1 MASATLS
8 LLPGRLGLLLPP
20 IAPVA
25 SAVEGSTDSR
35 KHIPTFGT
43 TAWVSELAAGAEEAG
58 AGGVWAPDH
67 LFWMRPA
74 PECLT
79 SLAVAATVTRR
90 VHLGACVLQLPLR
103 TPAAVAKQAA
113 ALQVL
118 SGGRFVLGVGSG
130 SHASEYAL
138 AGAPFRDRGRRL
150 DAGIAALRS
159 AWGTAEQPGGYRLEP
174 AAPVP
179 VWIGGSSAAA
189 LRRAGTLGDGWVPLF
204 VGPER
209 FADSLGS
216 LRQIA
221 ASAGRDPDAIV
232 PAVVMVTSVG
242 DDPSRARAAGTS
254 WLSSLYG
261 IPAKAF
267 DRHLVAGTPD
277 DCAAAAGRYVD
288 AGAAHVIVL
297 VASDDA
303 LGQFRALA
311 AAYGR
316 LAPPAGPG
324 GRSVR
329 LEQALD
335 ARSQDAGAVART
347 CETVEVG
354 A

>member
-1 MASATLS
+1 MASAALS

-20 IAPVA
+20 IAPV
-25 SAVEGSTDSR
+25 SSPAVSVTDSR
-35 KHIPTFGT
+35 KPLPTFGT
-43 TAWVSELAAGAEEAG
+43 TSWVCELAAGAEEAG

-67 LFWMRPA
+67 LFWRRPA

-79 SLAVAATVTRR
+79 SLAVAAAVTRR

-103 TPAAVAKQAA
+103 SPAAVAKQAA
-113 ALQVL
+113 ALQTL

-130 SHASEYAL
+130 SHAPEYAL
-138 AGAPFRDRGRRL
+138 AGVSFRDRGPLL

-179 VWIGGSSAAA
+179 VWIGGSSTAA
-189 LRRAGTLGDGWVPLF
+189 LRRAATVGDGWVPLF

-216 LRQIA
+216 LREIA
-221 ASAGRDPDAIV
+221 ASAGRDPGAV
-232 PAVVMVTSVG
+232 MPAVVMVASVG
-242 DDPSRARAAGTS
+242 DDPTRARAEGTS

-267 DRHLVAGTPD
+267 DRHLVAGTSD
-277 DCAAAAGRYVD
+277 DCAAEVGRYVD

-297 VASDDA
+297 LATDDA
-303 LGQFRALA
+303 LEQFRALA

-316 LAPPAGPG
+316 LAPPARPAGNSERGVLAHTAWSQSG
-324 GRSVR
+324 GT
-329 LEQALD
+329 AT
-335 ARSQDAGAVART
+335 RT
-347 CETVEVG
+347 CEREGVG